1 MNLFQLMQTHP
12 IVNCILHQSF
22 TVNYRSDTVDSIKAF
37 YNVFQFFAMQLFP
50 YIKTQSK
57 IISASCIQLE
67 QASNPPPPIVMARY
81 IVSIYRHILIILS
94 TSRAHTLSLS
104 LFLILSSFLSL
115 SIFLSISSA
124 LSIEISLSTNRR
136 RLGKY
141 PILIFNQN
149 YQKCFE
155 TSGNPKYFLKK
166 EWAKPGLFCLFW
178 FFSYDKNSPNL
189 TINDKSVDGVLG
201 IRTGGGRMVG
211 AEKSTELRRHP
222 YAQSYKHSPI
232 VNLCYGKANLHF

>member
-1 MNLFQLMQTHP
+1 
-12 IVNCILHQSF
+12 
-22 TVNYRSDTVDSIKAF
+22 
-37 YNVFQFFAMQLFP
+37 
-50 YIKTQSK
+50 
-57 IISASCIQLE
+57 
-67 QASNPPPPIVMARY
+67 MARY

-136 RLGKY
+136 RPEKY

-155 TSGNPKYFLKK
+155 TSGNPQSFFKK
-166 EWAKPGLFCLFW
+166 WAKPGLFCLFW

-189 TINDKSVDGVLG
+189 TINAKSVDGVLG

-232 VNLCYGKANLHF
+232 VNLCYGKANLHFWSSSWCKTGRIMIKLGHYVAKKWSFS

>member
-104 LFLILSSFLSL
+104 LSHI
-115 SIFLSISSA
+115 IFLSFSLY
-124 LSIEISLSTNRR
+124 LS
-136 RLGKY
+136 
-141 PILIFNQN
+141 FN
-149 YQKCFE
+149 
-155 TSGNPKYFLKK
+155 
-166 EWAKPGLFCLFW
+166 LFCIIDRNFAIYQSSSFGKISNFDFQSKLPKVFRNIWQSEIFFKKRMGQTRSLLFI
-178 FFSYDKNSPNL
+178 L
-189 TINDKSVDGVLG
+189 VLF
-201 IRTGGGRMVG
+201 I
-211 AEKSTELRRHP
+211 
-222 YAQSYKHSPI
+222 
-232 VNLCYGKANLHF
+232 